1 MIKYKLLKIEI
12 KNKKIKILLSI
23 LKMMRLLTRKKI
35 KSHIKNKIQITKSS
49 KSRKPYDIYYRKLF
63 FTNYI
68 S

>member
-35 KSHIKNKIQITKSS
+35 KLHLINAIKKIIK
-49 KSRKPYDIYYRKLF
+49 
-63 FTNYI
+63 
-68 S
+68 